1 MTKAMI
7 FDADGTL
14 LDSMGLWRQID
25 QDFLLAHCYPYLPQI
40 SRQVETMSLRQSA
53 AYFQR
58 LLAGREELSVPQIM
72 AELEGMCAGAYENQ
86 VQAMPFVPEF
96 LEAARRAGY
105 RMCVATAS
113 QKGQIEKALGRLG
126 LLSYFSFIMDADE
139 AGASK
144 TDPAIFLACAA
155 RLGSVPAD
163 TWVFEDAPHA
173 AKTAA
178 DAGFL
183 VVGVH
188 TPESD
193 GQRERMLGCCRRW
206 VSSFSQL
213 LDPEKN
219 IILS

>member
-1 MTKAMI
+1 MKKAII

-25 QDFLLAHCYPYLPQI
+25 RSFLSAHHYPYSADI
-40 SRQVETMSLRQSA
+40 SEQVETMSLRQSA

-58 LLAGREELSVPQIM
+58 LLAGQEALTIPQIT
-72 AELEGMCAGAYENQ
+72 AELESLCAGAYENE

-96 LEAARRAGY
+96 LQAAYWEGY

-113 QKGQIEKALGRLG
+113 QKGQIEKALRRLG
-126 LLSYFSFIMDADE
+126 LLSYFEFIMDADE

-144 TDPAIFLACAA
+144 TDPAIFLSCAK
-155 RLGSVPAD
+155 RLGSEPKD

-178 DAGFL
+178 AAGFL
-183 VVGVH
+183 VMGVH
-188 TPESD
+188 APGGEEQKRQLIS
-193 GQRERMLGCCRRW
+193 CCDRFI
-206 VSSFSQL
+206 SSFSQL
-213 LDPEKN
+213 LNQEKSV
-219 IILS
+219 ILS